1 MSTVPQEPIFPVAE
15 PDGRGYAIPTEENPP
30 TGLTKREYFAAQA
43 LQGLMAADA
52 DKVNRWSPRMIAQV
66 AVDNAD
72 ALIDELNVEDRLNG

>member
-1 MSTVPQEPIFPVAE
+1 MTTDPTDNAFPVFDS
-15 PDGRGYAIPTEENPP
+15 DGAASTAHS
-30 TGLTKREYFAAQA
+30 GLTKREYIAALA
-43 LQGLMAADA
+43 MQGLMAADA

>member
-43 LQGLMAADA
+43 LQGLLAADGL
-52 DKVNRWSPRMIAQV
+52 KSLTRGRFLAQV